1 MWTWNFTTLEQ
12 ADRIMFSLG
21 RASEIHL
28 LFKKLSSKWKI
39 KKKYLIEN
47 ENFHWWK
54 SISFCVSDII
64 LGEGDLAGLAPA
76 DI

>member
-12 ADRIMFSLG
+12 AHRIMFSLG

-39 KKKYLIEN
+39 KKYLIEH
-47 ENFHWWK
+47 ENFHWWR
-54 SISFCVSDII
+54 SNSFCVSDII
-64 LGEGDLAGLAPA
+64 LGEGDLAGSVPTE
-76 DI
+76 I